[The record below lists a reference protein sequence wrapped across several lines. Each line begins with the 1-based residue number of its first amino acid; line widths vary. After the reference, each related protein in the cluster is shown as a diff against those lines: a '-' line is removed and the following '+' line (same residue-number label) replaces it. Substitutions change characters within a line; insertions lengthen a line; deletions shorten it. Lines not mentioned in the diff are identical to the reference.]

1 MMMRPLSVAAVAAHV
16 CSVYYIDDGTFAATL
31 YGSQT
36 SSSRVNC
43 IYDDLI
49 TDGNSLP
56 VITTANFYRLEIRPE
71 LKSARRR
78 RYTAP
83 PYL

>member
-1 MMMRPLSVAAVAAHV
+1 MRPLSAAAAAHV
-16 CSVYYIDDGTFAATL
+16 CTAYCIDDGTFAAAL

-56 VITTANFYRLEIRPE
+56 VITTANSYGLEIRPE
-71 LKSARRR
+71 LESARRR

-83 PYL
+83 PRL